1 MTGGR
6 RRCQDGRATTRR
18 GTSGVSVQAS
28 IRRKLGAALGPL
40 RLDVVDESARHA
52 GHAGA
57 RPGGET
63 HFRVEIV
70 SPRFAGLS
78 RIARQRLVH
87 EVLAQELKDRV
98 HALSLKTLAPEEDGK
113 TLAPEEDGAAPAAPV
128 ADKRRRFDG
137 EGNASPRSETS
148 GREP

>member
-1 MTGGR
+1 M
-6 RRCQDGRATTRR
+6 
-18 GTSGVSVQAS
+18 SVQAS
-28 IRRKLGAALGPL
+28 IRRKLGCALSPL
-40 RLDVVDESARHA
+40 RLDIVDESALHA

-87 EVLAQELKDRV
+87 AILAEDLKTNV
-98 HALSLKTLAPEEDGK
+98 HALALKTLAPEEDAQ
-113 TLAPEEDGAAPAAPV
+113 AP
-128 ADKRRRFDG
+128 
-137 EGNASPRSETS
+137 
-148 GREP
+148 